1 MMNHSTDVS
10 FPQHSSSPA
19 HAACSPGDWC
29 AQVYKAMRR
38 HVQECAVKILRNVNE
53 DELTNF
59 QRVCVC
65 DIACFGF
72 RGYHACW

>member
-1 MMNHSTDVS
+1 MRHSTDVS

-19 HAACSPGDWC
+19 HAAYSCGDWRV
-29 AQVYKAMRR
+29 QVYKAMRR

-65 DIACFGF
+65 GIAWCGF
-72 RGYHACW
+72 EDCQACR